1 MRYEFDELWKWAGV
15 LLLGSAQVLAQSAP
29 TPASA
34 TPGQSATPA
43 QSIPSAPS
51 PVTPVAGATP
61 GTVPETTPKAGAPVP
76 STPAPAT
83 AAAPGTVP
91 AKTEA
96 GATLP
101 ENQQQNGQQ
110 GGDAENFVLRVHVN
124 EVNLVFTVTDKRS
137 GRFVKNLR
145 QQDFELLDA
154 GKPPVRVTHFIRQ
167 TNLPLR
173 VGLLIDTSSSVH
185 SRFDFEQRSAVDFL
199 QQILRPQE
207 DLAFVMGFDSSP
219 EMTQTFTANVDKLAT
234 GIDGLKSNGGTAL
247 YDALYTACRDELLPI
262 KNDEPM
268 RKTIVLLSDGHDN
281 QSRVHEDE
289 AIKMCQ
295 RASATVYTISTNVS
309 PTKDV
314 GDDILAR
321 ISEST
326 GGRTFVPLKEEDVAR
341 AFTEISDELRSQY
354 ALVYTP
360 ADFKTNGQFRDIWL
374 MPVDRNKYLVRA
386 PKGYFAA
393 REQ

>member
-1 MRYEFDELWKWAGV
+1 LRLRFDELGKYAGV
-15 LLLGSAQVLAQSAP
+15 VLLGASQLMAQSAP
-29 TPASA
+29 APASA
-34 TPGQSATPA
+34 TAGQSAAPA
-43 QSIPSAPS
+43 QSAPNAPS
-51 PVTPVAGATP
+51 PVTPAT
-61 GTVPETTPKAGAPVP
+61 G
-76 STPAPAT
+76 
-83 AAAPGTVP
+83 AAPGTVP
-91 AKTEA
+91 EIAPQGPPPAAKAEP
-96 GATLP
+96 GATP
-101 ENQQQNGQQ
+101 PGQQQSGQPQNGQQ
-110 GGDAENFVLRVHVN
+110 PAGGDAGNFVLHVQVN

-154 GKPPVRVTHFIRQ
+154 GKPPVKVVHFIHQ
-167 TNLPLR
+167 TNLPMR

-185 SRFDFEQRSAVDFL
+185 SRFDFEQRSAIDFL
-199 QQILRPQE
+199 QQILRPQQ

-219 EMTQTFTANVDKLAT
+219 EMTQSFTSNVDKLAT
-234 GIDGLKSNGGTAL
+234 GINGLKSNGGTAL

-295 RASATVYTISTNVS
+295 RAAATVYTISTNVS

-314 GDDILAR
+314 GDDILAK

-341 AFTEISDELRSQY
+341 AFYEISDELRAQY

>member
-1 MRYEFDELWKWAGV
+1 MA
-15 LLLGSAQVLAQSAP
+15 LLGASQLIACSVQAAHSPQQSAQAP
-29 TPASA
+29 P
-34 TPGQSATPA
+34 SATPA
-43 QSIPSAPS
+43 QSIPSAPT
-51 PVTPVAGATP
+51 PVTPATGPTAATVQAPTPAAKTEPGATP
-61 GTVPETTPKAGAPVP
+61 
-76 STPAPAT
+76 PA
-83 AAAPGTVP
+83 V
-91 AKTEA
+91 
-96 GATLP
+96 
-101 ENQQQNGQQ
+101 QQQNAQQ
-110 GGDAENFVLRVHVN
+110 QSAQEPSGGDAGNFVLRVQVN

-137 GRFVKNLR
+137 GRFVKNLH

-154 GKPPVRVTHFIRQ
+154 GKPPVKVVHFIHQ
-167 TNLPLR
+167 TNLPMR

-185 SRFDFEQRSAVDFL
+185 SRFDFEQRSAIDFL
-199 QQILRPQE
+199 QQILRPQQ

-219 EMTQTFTANVDKLAT
+219 EMTQPFTSDVDKLAT
-234 GIDGLKSNGGTAL
+234 GINGLKSNGGTAL

-295 RASATVYTISTNVS
+295 RAAATVYTISTNVS

-314 GDDILAR
+314 GDDILAK

-341 AFTEISDELRSQY
+341 AFYEISDELRAQY